1 MLNREYTNQG
11 TGKHAT
17 NSICGCLFCL
27 ATTQLVIRFADYGL
41 KINKN
46 TSIFCLSLKNI
57 VLLQRKGSRRG
68 KWGGIMA
75 RNVRICLSLIWPL
88 FTEIWALRYI
98 IKGVY

>member
-1 MLNREYTNQG
+1 MR
-11 TGKHAT
+11 
-17 NSICGCLFCL
+17 
-27 ATTQLVIRFADYGL
+27 LVIRFADYGL

-46 TSIFCLSLKNI
+46 ASIFCLSLKNI

-75 RNVRICLSLIWPL
+75 RNVRICLFRSTLSRKGYGL
-88 FTEIWALRYI
+88 LRYI